1 MEFTQNGVYSP
12 YESRIEIKRAIENL
26 KEGNSLIF
34 QGPVYSQNGLIVIPS
49 DATISDKS
57 LESMPNW
64 LNWNIV
70 DNEIYESKA
79 VSQTRNI
86 IELSEKNV
94 IKKYLNDVER
104 NFRKQ

>member
-1 MEFTQNGVYSP
+1 
-12 YESRIEIKRAIENL
+12 
-26 KEGNSLIF
+26 
-34 QGPVYSQNGLIVIPS
+34 
-49 DATISDKS
+49 
-57 LESMPNW
+57 MPNW